1 MLKLAGLIIDS
12 YDDPNFVNNPNLSS
26 SGVPSSDVIAKMP
39 DRDFAIL
46 IKTASGTHRKFPV
59 SSPALVK
66 VSAAYFNEYG
76 YQLPADMQKTA
87 QVRIQAAANS
97 FGVDLDGAV
106 SKTVITNTAYGSA
119 LFTVSGQAMPETET
133 LSKQAAFDLA
143 QQEWLANFGRMT
155 PAERVVSANALNK
168 VAQVTD
174 QRIMDYVPKS
184 GYGPNFETG
193 MRQRDTLLRDDIVK
207 HAQFMELT
215 ARLVSMDSKRGAVL
229 LDQLDKSAGLVGRVP
244 DAFLTCWGGGVKLA
258 SCDMT
263 SITQN
268 RVADLAVNH
277 PGVVKQVFAPEVANR
292 FLRGPIQYYNYVAS
306 PAVKKAIDALIAKL
320 PEKEDEEF
328 ESEDLKEMK
337 VKLEENK
344 YVPWSKTDRGLR

>member
-12 YDDPNFVNNPNLSS
+12 YDDPDFVNNPNLAS

-46 IKTASGTHRKFPV
+46 IKTASGTHRKFPIT
-59 SSPALVK
+59 SPSLVK

-76 YQLPADMQKTA
+76 HQLPADMRKTA
-87 QVRIQAAANS
+87 QLRIQEAANS
-97 FGVDLDGAV
+97 FGLPLNGAV
-106 SKTVITNTAYGSA
+106 SEQINTSDISGSA
-119 LFTVSGQAMPETET
+119 SFTVTGQSMPATES

-168 VAQVTD
+168 IAQVTD

-207 HAQFMELT
+207 HAQFMDLT
-215 ARLVSMDSKRGAVL
+215 SRMVNMDSKRGAVL

-263 SITQN
+263 SVTQN
-268 RVADLAVNH
+268 RVADLAVNY
-277 PGVVKQVFAPEVANR
+277 PGVVKQTFTPEVANR

-306 PAVKKAIDALIAKL
+306 PAVKKAIDALVAKL

-337 VKLEENK
+337 EKLEENK
-344 YVPWSKTDRGLR
+344 YVPWSKTK